1 MQDNHGRWLG
11 GICRSV
17 GSSGILWAEVMAIR
31 NGLCLVWNLGFRR
44 VVFEYDSS
52 EVLHLVNE
60 MQGVFITSKPYA

>member
-17 GSSGILWAEVMAIR
+17 GSSGILWTEVMGIR
-31 NGLCLVWNLGFRR
+31 NGLCLVWNLSFRR

-52 EVLHLVNE
+52 EVMHLVNE
-60 MQGVFITSKPYA
+60 M